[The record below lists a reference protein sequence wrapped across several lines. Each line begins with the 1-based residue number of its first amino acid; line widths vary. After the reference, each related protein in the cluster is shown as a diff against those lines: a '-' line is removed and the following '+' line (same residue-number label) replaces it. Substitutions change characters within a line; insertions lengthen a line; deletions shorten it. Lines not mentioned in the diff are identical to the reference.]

1 MKRLS
6 SVFIVIA
13 SLLTSSFLLLPLVA
27 LLLHISWPK
36 LWNIWMQNGREP
48 FWISIETTFIT
59 MVIVLVFGTPLG
71 WLLARG
77 KHWLWRVID
86 YLLLIPLLMPPLVI
100 GLLLVYFYGP
110 YGFIG
115 RVLGHWHISALN
127 TALAVVIA
135 QVYEAIPY
143 YIITVQG
150 AFRQVDHGYENLS
163 YSLGVPPTRTF
174 LKITLPLALPGMMV
188 GMTMAFAR
196 AIGAYGA
203 IIVVAYNPHTL
214 PISIWVALEERGLP
228 VALPLA
234 LLLIVTAL
242 PIPMATILWRRLR
255 HASTE
260 S

>member
-1 MKRLS
+1 MKRFS
-6 SVFIVIA
+6 SVFIIIA
-13 SLLTSSFLLLPLVA
+13 SLLTSSFLLLPLLA
-27 LLLHISWPK
+27 LLLHISWTD
-36 LWNIWMQNGREP
+36 LWKNWSQNGGQP
-48 FWISIETTFIT
+48 FLVSIETTLIT
-59 MVIVLVFGTPLG
+59 MIIVVIFGTPLG

-77 KHWLWRVID
+77 THWFWRVFE

-115 RVLGHWHISALN
+115 RVLGHWQISAMN
-127 TALAVVIA
+127 TLLAVVIA

-143 YIITVQG
+143 FIFTVQG
-150 AFRQVDHGYENLS
+150 AFRQVDRGFENLS
-163 YSLGVPPTRTF
+163 YSLGVPPGKTF
-174 LKITLPLALPGMMV
+174 WRITLPLALPGIGV
-188 GMTMAFAR
+188 GLTMAFAR

-214 PISIWVALEERGLP
+214 PISIWVALEEQGLP

-242 PIPMATILWRRLR
+242 PLPMATILWRRIR